1 MLWHFKPDVSRI
13 WRSKTH
19 QYYPN
24 NIHLLA
30 TSESQ
35 FVLGVHAAV
44 LRRKGRMTEKQKL
57 QREKLEKE
65 WKAAPNAI
73 YKSCKGLFALGCRI
87 SFAALQIPIH
97 FFTDEK
103 KEYACALDHLQP
115 YSEWKEHEALIHTTV
130 SSKEPRTLGNPLFP
144 VNYLDRQMR
153 KDLAEHVRETVRF
166 AQRIE
171 FSLERAV
178 IHLGHH
184 NFFKSFRSRKKGL
197 LFTHAEKV
205 GMDPKVVR
213 KLREESLR
221 KRAFPW
227 RYDLED
233 WQVDIWK
240 RSIGIPIHKATPLAR
255 HLSYC

>member
-1 MLWHFKPDVSRI
+1 M
-13 WRSKTH
+13 
-19 QYYPN
+19 
-24 NIHLLA
+24 A

-240 RSIGIPIHKATPLAR
+240 RSIGIPIHKVTPLAR